1 MRFASRRRRRSSACA
16 VPASFSAPSRN
27 MRAPR
32 AAATGVAF
40 VAACLAAAC
49 AAHGPRV
56 ARSGGRGEDVVVL
69 LRDDTGTVGRAIVS
83 NAGGTV
89 DLDAEREGTRITGE
103 RAPAEP
109 KPMSESDVK
118 ALFGKAIAALPAPPV
133 RFTLNFKFQTDELTD
148 ESRALLPKIPQV
160 VSSRPEPDVIVVGHT
175 DAMGTAPQNWE
186 LGMKRATSVRNLLVV
201 AGMKPSLIQVT
212 SLGERDL
219 L

>member
-1 MRFASRRRRRSSACA
+1 MHRSQ
-16 VPASFSAPSRN
+16 
-27 MRAPR
+27 
-32 AAATGVAF
+32 AAATGVALV
-40 VAACLAAAC
+40 VACVAGAC
-49 AAHGPRV
+49 ASHGSR
-56 ARSGGRGEDVVVL
+56 ADRRRGGEDLVVL

-89 DLDAEREGTRITGE
+89 DLDAEREGTRVAGE
-103 RAPAEP
+103 RPPAEP

-118 ALFGKAIAALPAPPV
+118 ALFGKALGALPAPPV
-133 RFTLNFKFQTDELTD
+133 RFTLNFKFQSDELTD
-148 ESRALLPKIPQV
+148 ESRALLPKILQV

-186 LGMKRATSVRNLLVV
+186 LGMKRASSVRNLLIV

-219 L
+219 LVKTSDGIADPRNRRVDITVR